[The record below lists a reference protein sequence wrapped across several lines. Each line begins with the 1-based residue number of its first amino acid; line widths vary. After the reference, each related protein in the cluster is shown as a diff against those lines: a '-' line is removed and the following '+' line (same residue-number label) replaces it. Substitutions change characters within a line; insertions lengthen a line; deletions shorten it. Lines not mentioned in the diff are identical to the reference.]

1 MHRRQL
7 LQWTTATGGLKL
19 LGGAAALGTLGGC
32 ATLAELPV
40 EVRSFGEWP
49 AGRRPGSY
57 AFDRLPSQ
65 TAAGAAEGSLQAAL
79 EAAAASALRQAGFS
93 PAASGSEPELLVQL
107 AARVDRSEAALWDDP
122 LWWQGGYGLG
132 RRTPWRQPGW
142 RYPGFTPLGWRLRP
156 DNGRYDREIALLL
169 RDRASGKPLYE
180 AHASHEGFSAD
191 LDGVLVPLFAAALR
205 DFPAVNNARH
215 TVRVP
220 DAPAR

>member
-1 MHRRQL
+1 MQRRQL
-7 LQWTTATGGLKL
+7 LQWTTAAGGLKL
-19 LGGAAALGTLGGC
+19 AGGAAALGTLAGC

-49 AGRRPGSY
+49 AGRRPGTY

-65 TAAGAAEGSLQAAL
+65 SAAAAGSLQAAL

-93 PAASGSEPELLVQL
+93 PAAAGSEPELLVQL
-107 AARVDRSEAALWDDP
+107 AARVDRSEPPLWDDP
-122 LWWQGGYGLG
+122 LWWHGGFGPW

-142 RYPGFTPLGWRLRP
+142 RSPGFTPLGWRVRP
-156 DNGRYDREIALLL
+156 DNGRFDREVALLL

-180 AHASHEGFSAD
+180 AHASHEGFSAE

-205 DFPAVNNARH
+205 EFPAVNNARH
-215 TVRVP
+215 TVRVA
-220 DAPAR
+220 DTPAR